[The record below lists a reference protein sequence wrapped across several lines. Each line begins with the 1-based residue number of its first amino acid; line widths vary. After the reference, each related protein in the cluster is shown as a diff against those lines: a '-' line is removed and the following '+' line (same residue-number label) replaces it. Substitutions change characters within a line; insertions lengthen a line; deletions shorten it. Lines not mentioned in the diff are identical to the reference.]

1 MTGSAP
7 NLSISSIVINDPGAG
22 YAIAPYV
29 FIMNSDL
36 DPYGCAAPSATSGM
50 LLSSNSA
57 PYILNGTSCFTD
69 AIAVFGA
76 TTGQAFLCRW
86 MT

>member
-1 MTGSAP
+1 
-7 NLSISSIVINDPGAG
+7 
-22 YAIAPYV
+22 
-29 FIMNSDL
+29 
-36 DPYGCAAPSATSGM
+36 M
-50 LLSSNSA
+50 LLSAASA
-57 PYILNGTSCFTD
+57 PYLLNGTSCFTD